1 MKTYILTLILFIQ
14 ITYLDLFAQI
24 SNVNDI
30 LPIEL
35 LYFEGYATQ
44 TGILIRWGTAT
55 EVNNFGFEVQRSIFN
70 QPFEGI
76 GFVPGSGNSNS
87 PKHYFFFD
95 STITESGTYYYRL
108 KQIDYDG
115 GTHFTDTIEVQFSI
129 TKMIENENRNFP
141 SIHLD
146 NHLNE
151 KKLIIR
157 ISSDF
162 NAHPISYKIYS
173 LTGELLYSSPPLL
186 SSKLITLDYS
196 NYSSGV
202 YFILFTQPS
211 SMLLIQ
217 KFLVIN

>member
-1 MKTYILTLILFIQ
+1 MKTYILPLILFVQ
-14 ITYLDLFAQI
+14 ITCLGLFAQI
-24 SNVNDI
+24 SNLNDI

-55 EVNNFGFEVQRSIFN
+55 ELNNFGFEVQRSIFN

-115 GTHFTDTIEVQFSI
+115 ATHFTDTIEIQFSI

-146 NHLNE
+146 NYLNE

-162 NAHPISYKIYS
+162 NDYPISYKIYS
-173 LTGELLYSSPPLL
+173 LLGELLYSSPPLL
-186 SSKLITLDYS
+186 SSNLITVDYS
-196 NYSSGV
+196 NYSSGI
-202 YFILFTQPS
+202 YFILFTRPN